1 MIRGNGKMTAP
12 NTAIDQRKYAKLL
25 AKALPAVI
33 ETEEQNERML
43 REVERLIDKGEDKL
57 SPEEKALFKL
67 MVTLIEDFEEQHYQ
81 LNAATPVTIL
91 KELMVARGLQPKD
104 LWEVFGSKSLTS
116 EILNGNRAISKSKAK
131 ALADFF
137 RVSAEL
143 FI

>member
-1 MIRGNGKMTAP
+1 MIRRNRNVAANHP
-12 NTAIDQRKYAKLL
+12 AFDRRKYGRLL
-25 AKALPAVI
+25 ARTLPAVI

-43 REVERLIDKGEDKL
+43 REVERLMDKGRDGL

-67 MVTLIEDFEEQHYQ
+67 MTTLIEDFEEQRYQ

-91 KELMVARGLQPKD
+91 KELMAARGLQPKD

-116 EILNGNRAISKSKAK
+116 EVLNGNRDISKSKAK
-131 ALADFF
+131 ALAEFF
-137 RVSAEL
+137 HVSAEL

>member
-1 MIRGNGKMTAP
+1 MTASYP
-12 NTAIDQRKYAKLL
+12 AIDRRKYARLL

-43 REVERLIDKGEDKL
+43 REVERLLDKGQDNL
-57 SPEEKALFKL
+57 SPEEETLFKL
-67 MVTLIEDFEEQHYQ
+67 MTALIEDFEEQHYQ

-91 KELMVARGLQPKD
+91 QELMDARNLQPKD

-116 EILNGNRAISKSKAK
+116 DVLNGNRDISKSKAK
-131 ALADFF
+131 ALAEFF
-137 RVSAEL
+137 HVSAEL